1 MLQVVATCWA
11 SSPGFCCH
19 CFVARFFSCHWWSV
33 FFQDLGSKDINADAY
48 LVAHIVRIGGSHK
61 IINCA
66 QIILWTR
73 DEELLCDNT
82 EEPSCNEPLYND
94 TSVNRTI
101 FFTPVIVKLME
112 TTLVVANICQ
122 FLVPSLKQLESEAA
136 NILLEKK
143 ILVNDSTHWLHNA
156 DVCADLNDAQLYD
169 SKKGQHPPILTS
181 VLVNKRI

>member
-1 MLQVVATCWA
+1 MLQVVTTCCA

-143 ILVNDSTHWLHNA
+143 NPGQWLNA
-156 DVCADLNDAQLYD
+156 L
-169 SKKGQHPPILTS
+169 IT
-181 VLVNKRI
+181 